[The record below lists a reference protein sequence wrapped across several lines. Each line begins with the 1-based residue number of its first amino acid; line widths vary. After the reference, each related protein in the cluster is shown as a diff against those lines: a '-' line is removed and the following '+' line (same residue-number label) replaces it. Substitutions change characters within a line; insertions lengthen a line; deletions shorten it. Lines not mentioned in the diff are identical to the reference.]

1 MFTGII
7 EEIGLIEGIKKG
19 EKSSK
24 LVIKANIVLNDIH
37 IGDSIST
44 NGVCLTVT
52 NIYENKFEA
61 DIMAETL
68 RKSNLGKLNIGSKV
82 NLERALSIQSRLGG
96 HIVSGHIDGTG
107 KIISFVK
114 EDNAIW
120 VTVDAS
126 TDKIG
131 RAHV

>member
-126 TDKIG
+126 TDILK
-131 RAHV
+131 

>member
-44 NGVCLTVT
+44 CLLYT
-52 NIYENKFEA
+52 
-61 DIMAETL
+61 
-68 RKSNLGKLNIGSKV
+68 
-82 NLERALSIQSRLGG
+82 SRC
-96 HIVSGHIDGTG
+96 V
-107 KIISFVK
+107 
-114 EDNAIW
+114 
-120 VTVDAS
+120 
-126 TDKIG
+126 
-131 RAHV
+131 

>member
-126 TDKIG
+126 TDILKICST
-131 RAHV
+131 